1 MIQQKIR
8 RTGNSYA
15 VTIPREEIDRLDL
28 HEGDLVAVEVSKL
41 ESWPVL
47 SPELRAA
54 AEESWADGEEGYRY
68 LAGR

>member
-1 MIQQKIR
+1 MIQQKVR

-15 VTIPREEIDRLDL
+15 VTIPREEIERLGL
-28 HEGDLVAVEVSKL
+28 HEGDVVAIQVTRV

-47 SPELRAA
+47 SPELRATA
-54 AEESWADGEEGYRY
+54 DESWADAEEAYRY

>member
-1 MIQQKIR
+1 MIQQKVR

-15 VTIPREEIDRLDL
+15 VTIPREEVERLGL
-28 HEGDLVAVEVSKL
+28 HEGDVVAIEVKRV

-47 SPELRAA
+47 SPELRTA
-54 AEESWADGEEGYRY
+54 AEESWADAEAAYRY